1 MSTLIS
7 GIPVFSL
14 FSELDHGIS
23 PSTNVVGQIHS
34 MAGYNTL
41 VPAPNTR
48 VEMERASEAQEVR
61 VIKNY
66 NGDYHVTVNS
76 SVAQIIM
83 EQVDKQTTE
92 TFELHLKAYPE
103 TMPEHKLDDY
113 YRHIIQYDHDGDRIL
128 PGIRRAGYLSTLD
141 EYKSMDRGSAVW
153 FEHESFVGMEDS
165 KTGDV
170 WWATEDVK
178 QEVLK
183 RSRAQDAREM
193 EGEGSCEY
201 VLRT

>member
-7 GIPVFSL
+7 GIPIFSL
-14 FSELDHGIS
+14 FAELDHGIF
-23 PSTNVVGQIHS
+23 PSTTVVGQIHS
-34 MAGYNTL
+34 MAEYDTL
-41 VPAPNTR
+41 VPAANTR

-61 VIKNY
+61 VIKNN

-76 SVAQIIM
+76 SVAQSIM
-83 EQVDKQTTE
+83 AQVDQQTTD
-92 TFELHLKAYPE
+92 TFEVHLRAYPE
-103 TMPEHKLDDY
+103 TMAELKLDDY

-128 PGIRRAGYLSTLD
+128 PGIRRAGYLSTLE
-141 EYKSMDRGSAVW
+141 EYKAMDRSSAVW

-183 RSRAQDAREM
+183 RSRAQEAREA
-193 EGEGSCEY
+193 EGESSCEY